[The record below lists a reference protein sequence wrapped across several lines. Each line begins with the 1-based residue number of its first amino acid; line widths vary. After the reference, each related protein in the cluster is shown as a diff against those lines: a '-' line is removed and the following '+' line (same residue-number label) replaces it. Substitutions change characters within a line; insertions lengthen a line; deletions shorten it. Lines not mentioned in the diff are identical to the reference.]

1 MNKFKLILGIAIL
14 IMLSA
19 HVNAQTIPSVKSPK
33 MDLPEMDLSSQVLG
47 ILNTTDGLDLTA
59 DQKDKLTKEN
69 SSFVDQ
75 LMNISKSGKSDD
87 DKKAAFLGLKNNRT
101 KFLTGLLGNDLF
113 KKYSGQ
119 ILKSINPMKSKLG
132 LAALAF

>member
-1 MNKFKLILGIAIL
+1 MNKLKLILGFAFL
-14 IMLSA
+14 FMLA
-19 HVNAQTIPSVKSPK
+19 VNVNAQIVKPK
-33 MDLPEMDLSSQVLG
+33 MNLPEMDLSTQVLG
-47 ILNTTDGLDLTA
+47 ILNNTEGLNLNS

-69 SSFVDQ
+69 SIFVDQ

-101 KFLTGLLGNDLF
+101 KFLTSLLGNDLF
-113 KKYSGQ
+113 KKYAGQ
-119 ILKSINPMKSKLG
+119 ILKAINPLKSKLG

>member
-1 MNKFKLILGIAIL
+1 MNKLKLILGFAFL
-14 IMLSA
+14 FTLA
-19 HVNAQTIPSVKSPK
+19 ANVNAQIVKPK
-33 MDLPEMDLSSQVLG
+33 MNLPEMDLSTQVLG
-47 ILNTTDGLDLTA
+47 ILNNTEGLDLNS

-101 KFLTGLLGNDLF
+101 KFLTSLLGNDLF
-113 KKYSGQ
+113 RKYSGQ
-119 ILKSINPMKSKLG
+119 ILKSIGPLKSKLG